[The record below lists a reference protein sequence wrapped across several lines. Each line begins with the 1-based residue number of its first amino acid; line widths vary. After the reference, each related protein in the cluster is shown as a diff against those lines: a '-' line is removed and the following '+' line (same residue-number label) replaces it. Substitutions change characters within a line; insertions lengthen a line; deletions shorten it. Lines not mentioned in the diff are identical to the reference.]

1 MMMVAV
7 DHYTA
12 LAVAHPCSH
21 DVSAFIC
28 YCAWVEIL
36 AKDLQRYVDWN

>member
-12 LAVAHPCSH
+12 HLCSH